1 MNFPFAVGSGSQTW
15 THLPPSKD
23 PPAPLNQTD
32 FNNVKFWS
40 KHSWNTYE
48 RAQKGATDGNA
59 KKVKK
64 RGRPEKETPDDD
76 DSLEPNTTHIYLET
90 EDGVPVSKAMV
101 TRQGQRMRRLWATL
115 NKHGL
120 APRAWNDADSF
131 AVRFIDLAMLNDDR
145 FHYLRL
151 CEDNWKLKHW
161 ISKNYPSWAR
171 NHLVSNGVVK
181 AKKNPLDNEKL
192 LEITPDLSDN
202 ELRMTEDP
210 PEVVPPEESTDALE
224 DSTINQSSSSSSH
237 SVTVLNITDPL
248 RDDDDDE
255 SPANQTGMPIC
266 CPEVTPAQPRAT
278 SEFES
283 QMLPPPSMDMHVD
296 EPLAPTTTGAHE
308 DGATAQVTVEATAL
322 SILTPTPNPN
332 TLTDGPPQLAD
343 RPAPKKRKITGPAIV
358 SDCISDKNLCR
369 QDWLKSHEGG
379 TEDEFRAHWLGLP
392 EEDKKRWKQA
402 ASVQRK
408 SRNKTKKKRPAST
421 CTASLAP
428 FWLAF
433 N

>member
-1 MNFPFAVGSGSQTW
+1 
-15 THLPPSKD
+15 L
-23 PPAPLNQTD
+23 
-32 FNNVKFWS
+32 
-40 KHSWNTYE
+40 WNTYE
-48 RAQKGATDGNA
+48 RAQKGATNGNA

-76 DSLEPNTTHIYLET
+76 DSLEPNTTHIYLEI

-131 AVRFIDLAMLNDDR
+131 AVRFIDSAMLNDDR

-171 NHLVSNGVVK
+171 NHLVSDGVAK

-224 DSTINQSSSSSSH
+224 DSTVGLFFPCVEDTLSGITFFSDRPVVVVVVV
-237 SVTVLNITDPL
+237 VTFGNGVEH
-248 RDDDDDE
+248 R
-255 SPANQTGMPIC
+255 G
-266 CPEVTPAQPRAT
+266 
-278 SEFES
+278 
-283 QMLPPPSMDMHVD
+283 
-296 EPLAPTTTGAHE
+296 PTT
-308 DGATAQVTVEATAL
+308 V
-322 SILTPTPNPN
+322 
-332 TLTDGPPQLAD
+332 GP
-343 RPAPKKRKITGPAIV
+343 I
-358 SDCISDKNLCR
+358 
-369 QDWLKSHEGG
+369 HM
-379 TEDEFRAHWLGLP
+379 
-392 EEDKKRWKQA
+392 
-402 ASVQRK
+402 
-408 SRNKTKKKRPAST
+408 
-421 CTASLAP
+421 
-428 FWLAF
+428 
-433 N
+433 